1 MFYKRYYNF
10 ANYFKGVIMQEI
22 QNNLAQV
29 KSDILAELKMRVED
43 RILEPNNYEVLCKL
57 INKADSISEAQA
69 IAALGTKKNKHI
81 IKFNVQSSKFKV
93 RI

>member
-29 KSDILAELKMRVED
+29 KSDILAELRYT
-43 RILEPNNYEVLCKL
+43 LSL
-57 INKADSISEAQA
+57 I
-69 IAALGTKKNKHI
+69 
-81 IKFNVQSSKFKV
+81 
-93 RI
+93 

>member
-1 MFYKRYYNF
+1 MFSKRYYNF
-10 ANYFKGVIMQEI
+10 ANYFKGVIMQET

-69 IAALGTKKNKHI
+69 IAALGTTYKKQVFI
-81 IKFNVQSSKFKV
+81 LIRV
-93 RI
+93 